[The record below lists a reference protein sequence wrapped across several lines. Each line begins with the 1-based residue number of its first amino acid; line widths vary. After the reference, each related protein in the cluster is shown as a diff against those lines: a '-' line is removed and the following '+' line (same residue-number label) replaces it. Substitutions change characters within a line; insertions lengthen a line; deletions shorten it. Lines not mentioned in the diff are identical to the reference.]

1 MLMNYK
7 VFLNANNDFVDNC
20 LMNFL
25 KILFLNI
32 SFIIVYKVKFPNDKK
47 CILYVYFYC
56 LF

>member
-1 MLMNYK
+1 MIMNYK